1 LNQVAGN
8 GVNEALGWGWKGW
21 EFWWKERELWSFVM
35 DGVNTPFIYR
45 LFKGRRGGR
54 RGGMVLGRRSG
65 RRMGG
70 KRELDEAVHT

>member
-1 LNQVAGN
+1 MWLNQVAGN

-35 DGVNTPFIYR
+35 DGVNTPFTYR

-54 RGGMVLGRRSG
+54 RKWDGAREAIWKANGREERIG
-65 RRMGG
+65 
-70 KRELDEAVHT
+70 